1 MANTRTIDFSRFT
14 RTREEPRSETFANA
28 EEYRHKHPNR
38 ETRPLWERE
47 MYPDSSEQKKKDR
60 ERGR

>member
-1 MANTRTIDFSRFT
+1 MAAERKVDFSRFT
-14 RTREEPRSETFANA
+14 RDAPRTETFANA

-38 ETRPLWERE
+38 ETRPLAERE
-47 MYPDSSEQKKKDR
+47 QYPDYSEERRKRDR